1 MTCLLSSV
9 SESPHDTYT
18 FISLVTWPCLDA
30 TDVSVPSEHGDSIRE
45 KREGVDVGTG
55 NQHPLL

>member
-45 KREGVDVGTG
+45 EREGVDVGTG
-55 NQHPLL
+55 K